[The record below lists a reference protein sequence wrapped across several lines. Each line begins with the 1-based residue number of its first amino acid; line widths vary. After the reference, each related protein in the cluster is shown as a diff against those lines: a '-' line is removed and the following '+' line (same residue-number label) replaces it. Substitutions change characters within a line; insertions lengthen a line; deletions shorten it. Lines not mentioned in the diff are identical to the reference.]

1 MRKSKDVF
9 TGYVKRKEGNDW
21 KQIGNKTWAHKI
33 KQVKKVGLGIMN
45 NWGGKTVVFLVD
57 SFSLE
62 GEGVKP
68 MAVDSAKKL
77 ATAWAEL
84 KRWK

>member
-1 MRKSKDVF
+1 MSSE
-9 TGYVKRKEGNDW
+9 KRAM
-21 KQIGNKTWAHKI
+21 IGNRLAI
-33 KQVKKVGLGIMN
+33 KLGHTRSSKSRKLVYGIMN

-84 KRWK
+84 KH